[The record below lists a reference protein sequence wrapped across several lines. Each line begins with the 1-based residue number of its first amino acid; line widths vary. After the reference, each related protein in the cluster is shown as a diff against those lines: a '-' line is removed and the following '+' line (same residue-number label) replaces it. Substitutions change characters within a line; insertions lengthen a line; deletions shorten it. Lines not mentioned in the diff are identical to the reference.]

1 MITWDIEELLAY
13 ALDRAL
19 IEAEDVYFCRNQLL
33 DILKVEEPWPET
45 ENGRPC
51 REAVEAARQECPEG
65 TVTPEPILRR
75 ILDDCAAR
83 GLLAENLTTY
93 RDLMD
98 ARIMGALTPRP
109 SEVARRFYAEQAEN
123 PEAASAYFYQ
133 LSRSNHYIMQE
144 RIDKNLYWQADTP
157 YGALEIT
164 VNLSKPE
171 KDPREIARLKE
182 VPSASYPKCLLCPEN
197 VGYAGRLNHPARQN
211 LRQIP
216 MTLEGEAWYMQYSPY
231 VYYPE
236 HCILLKGE
244 HVPMKIA
251 PITFRRLFDFV
262 DILPHYFIGSNAGLP
277 VVGGS
282 ILHHE
287 HYQGGRHVFP
297 MEKAAVRSHLQH
309 ADFPNL
315 TVTTLCWPL
324 STIRISGADRRE
336 VEALADHIL
345 ASWEAYS
352 DPEVGIL
359 AVTEENGRKTAHNA
373 ITPIARRNRK
383 GEYELD
389 LALRNNI
396 TTPELPDGVFH
407 PHPEYHHIK
416 KENIGLIEVMGLAVL
431 PGRLQQELNLITELL
446 CGKPAGE
453 LTEEQSAMLD
463 KHQPWIRRLTAEHG
477 TAMAE
482 AEARQLLKQEVGT
495 IFSRVLACCG
505 VFKEDEAG
513 QRAFGRFLQSMGFR
527 EQ

>member
-1 MITWDIEELLAY
+1 M
-13 ALDRAL
+13 
-19 IEAEDVYFCRNQLL
+19 
-33 DILKVEEPWPET
+33 
-45 ENGRPC
+45 
-51 REAVEAARQECPEG
+51 
-65 TVTPEPILRR
+65 
-75 ILDDCAAR
+75 
-83 GLLAENLTTY
+83 
-93 RDLMD
+93 
-98 ARIMGALTPRP
+98 
-109 SEVARRFYAEQAEN
+109 
-123 PEAASAYFYQ
+123 
-133 LSRSNHYIMQE
+133 
-144 RIDKNLYWQADTP
+144 
-157 YGALEIT
+157 
-164 VNLSKPE
+164 
-171 KDPREIARLKE
+171 
-182 VPSASYPKCLLCPEN
+182 
-197 VGYAGRLNHPARQN
+197 
-211 LRQIP
+211 
-216 MTLEGEAWYMQYSPY
+216 
-231 VYYPE
+231 
-236 HCILLKGE
+236 LKGE

-389 LALRNNI
+389 LALRNNV
-396 TTPELPDGVFH
+396 TTEEHPLGVYH
-407 PHPEYHHIK
+407 PHAELHHIK

-431 PGRLQQELNLITELL
+431 PSRLKDEMQQLADCLLTGKDVRSNPAIEKHADWVEGFLPHYDSITEENVMDIL
-446 CGKPAGE
+446 K
-453 LTEEQSAMLD
+453 EE
-463 KHQPWIRRLTAEHG
+463 IGR
-477 TAMAE
+477 
-482 AEARQLLKQEVGT
+482 V
-495 IFSRVLACCG
+495 FVRVLEDAG
-505 VFKEDEAG
+505 VYKNTPEG
-513 QRAFGRFLQSMGFR
+513 RSAFRKFVDAVNAQA
-527 EQ
+527 